1 MHAIL
6 SLGASH
12 LGRLTGVDYKKE
24 SLTHRGLA
32 IAGLN
37 QALSQ
42 KVQSYGEGD
51 AMLAACYALTFQAS
65 YMGDGLSD
73 FITMVRGCALTT
85 GKIKEEEAPTA
96 FNLEADWHH
105 KIMAPRLQN
114 LPQVNP
120 ILLED
125 GFESLE
131 AIQAYMVTELD
142 RNFHQALVNVI
153 TALLTSPQS
162 GYHEFIGVYGVW

>member
-24 SLTHRGLA
+24 SLTHRGQA

-42 KVQSYGEGD
+42 PIKNFGEGD
-51 AMLAACYALTFQAS
+51 SMLAACYALTFQATN
-65 YMGDGLSD
+65 MGDGLSD

-85 GKIKEEEAPTA
+85 GKIQEEEAQTA
-96 FNLEADWHH
+96 FNLQPDWHIR
-105 KIMAPRLQN
+105 IMAPRMPN
-114 LPQVNP
+114 MPHVNP
-120 ILLED
+120 ILLEE
-125 GFESLE
+125 GYE
-131 AIQAYMVTELD
+131 ALQQISSYMRTELD
-142 RNFHQALVNVI
+142 KTFHQALENVI
-153 TALLTSPQS
+153 TALLNSPQM
-162 GYHEFIGVYGVW
+162 GYREFIGVYAVW